1 MRRDRHVEAIVHEDR
16 GAGPTRDLQGGKRP
30 LIELAGGRVLV
41 AHLHQIH
48 PPFESQPKDVVG
60 IPSTSGRRP
69 EEDEARR
76 SELSEAVLH
85 R

>member
-41 AHLHQIH
+41 AHLHKIH
-48 PPFESQPKDVVG
+48 PLREPAEGCRGDPVDIRKAS
-60 IPSTSGRRP
+60 